1 MLHAPATPP
10 TRQRAHPDPAPAGAR
25 LAVLDGMRLIAA
37 LAVAGFH
44 YLSAISP
51 ALWGPSPKE
60 FAYPLHHASMYGW
73 LGVEAFFLI
82 SGFVI
87 CMSSWGRTA
96 GQFAASRISRLYPAY
111 WAAVVLI
118 VARIALIPMQTHDVS
133 SVIHPR
139 VVLANLTM
147 FPDALHASLLD
158 GVAWTLAVEAH
169 FYLLMAVLLA
179 FGTTYHRVM
188 GFCVIWLAAAL
199 ITSETKSKFLDDL
212 VLSQYAG
219 LFVAGI
225 AVYLMYRFGQNL
237 MLWVVLGFAW
247 CYEMAVLPNRLAG
260 HSREWGSQSLCSW
273 TVAAAAL
280 TAFLALLLLA
290 TVGPLARIRWR
301 WLMTAGALTYP
312 FYLIHQSLGLPMAGE
327 LTAHAPWLGPWGR
340 LALTT
345 ASMLLLAWIIHR
357 VVEKPL
363 GRTLRRHLD
372 QALTRHPKPPTA

>member
-1 MLHAPATPP
+1 MLQAPTSPP
-10 TRQRAHPDPAPAGAR
+10 ARQQAR
-25 LAVLDGMRLIAA
+25 LAVVDGMRLIAA

-60 FAYPLHHASMYGW
+60 FAYTLHHASMYGW

-87 CMSSWGRTA
+87 CMSCWGRTP

-111 WAAVVLI
+111 WCAVALI
-118 VARIALIPMQTHDVS
+118 VARIALIPLQTEDVS
-133 SVIHPR
+133 SLIHPR

-147 FPDALHASLLD
+147 FPAALHAGLLD

-169 FYLLMAVLLA
+169 FYVLMALLLV

-188 GFCVIWLAAAL
+188 GFCVVWLTAGI
-199 ITSETKSKFLDDL
+199 ITSETNNKFLDDL

-237 MLWVVLGFAW
+237 MLWTLLGFAW
-247 CYEMAVLPNRLAG
+247 CYELSVLPARLAG
-260 HSREWGSQSLCSW
+260 HSREWGSAVLCSW
-273 TVAAAAL
+273 TVASALL

-290 TVGPLARIRWR
+290 TIGPLARVRWR

-312 FYLIHQSLGLPMAGE
+312 FYLIHQSLGLPMAAE
-327 LTAHAPWLGPWGR
+327 LATHTPWLGPWAR

-345 ASMLLLAWIIHR
+345 GSMLLLAWLIHR
-357 VVEKPL
+357 LVEKPL
-363 GRTLRRHLD
+363 GRTLRHHLD
-372 QALTRHPKPPTA
+372 RALAVGSPAAPAPRPREA

>member
-1 MLHAPATPP
+1 M
-10 TRQRAHPDPAPAGAR
+10 
-25 LAVLDGMRLIAA
+25 AVVDGMRLLAA
-37 LAVAGFH
+37 LAVTGFH
-44 YLSAISP
+44 YLSAIP
-51 ALWGPSPKE
+51 PNLWGPSAKE
-60 FAYPLHHASMYGW
+60 FAYPLHHAAMYGW

-87 CMSSWGRTA
+87 CMSAWGRTA

-111 WAAVVLI
+111 WCALILI

-133 SVIHPR
+133 AVIHPR
-139 VVLANLTM
+139 IVLANLTM

-188 GFCVIWLAAAL
+188 GFCVIWLTAGI

-237 MLWVVLGFAW
+237 MLWILLGFAW
-247 CYEMAVLPNRLAG
+247 CYELTMLPIRLSG
-260 HSREWGSQSLCSW
+260 HYREWGSSALCSW
-273 TVAAAAL
+273 TVASALL

-290 TVGPLARIRWR
+290 TIGPLARIRWR

-312 FYLIHQSLGLPMAGE
+312 FYLIHQSLGLPMATE
-327 LTAHAPWLGPWGR
+327 LTRHAHWLGPWGR

-345 ASMLLLAWIIHR
+345 VSMLLLAAVIHR
-357 VVEKPL
+357 VVEKPV
-363 GRTLRRHLD
+363 GRALRRHLD
-372 QALTRHPKPPTA
+372 QALDRHPSNPPAPHPQPVQ

>member
-1 MLHAPATPP
+1 
-10 TRQRAHPDPAPAGAR
+10 
-25 LAVLDGMRLIAA
+25 MRLLAA

-44 YLSAISP
+44 YLSAIP
-51 ALWGPSPKE
+51 PNQWGPSPKD
-60 FAYPLHHASMYGW
+60 FAHSLHRASMYGW

-96 GQFAASRISRLYPAY
+96 GQFAVSRISRLYPAY
-111 WAAVVLI
+111 WCALALI
-118 VARIALIPMQTHDVS
+118 VARIALIPMQTHDVA

-139 VVLANLTM
+139 IVLANLTM
-147 FPDALHASLLD
+147 FPDALHAGLLD

-188 GFCVIWLAAAL
+188 GFCVIWLAAG
-199 ITSETKSKFLDDL
+199 IVTSETKSKFLDDL

-237 MLWVVLGFAW
+237 MLWILLGFAW
-247 CYEMAVLPNRLAG
+247 CYELTMLPVRLSG
-260 HSREWGSQSLCSW
+260 HYQEWGSKALCSW
-273 TVAAAAL
+273 TVASALL

-290 TVGPLARIRWR
+290 TIGPLARVRWR

-312 FYLIHQSLGLPMAGE
+312 FYLIHQSLGLPMGTE
-327 LTAHAPWLGPWGR
+327 LTVHAHWLGPWGR

-345 ASMLLLAWIIHR
+345 VSMLLLAAAIHH
-357 VVEKPL
+357 VVEKPA
-363 GRTLRRHLD
+363 GRALRRRLD
-372 QALTRHPKPPTA
+372 RALGQALDRHPRQPADAPAQAREA